1 MQIVIGGK
9 GGKLMGLCWT
19 PAQLTDLD
27 SFSNGDQVPLDLP
40 LGTIPRPPHLGGKG
54 VRAWEFHQKVVVED
68 KSASVLLITCHPE
81 MFSHLFIS
89 LEHCI
94 RVVCL

>member
-27 SFSNGDQVPLDLP
+27 SFLEGDQVPLDLP
-40 LGTIPRPPHLGGKG
+40 LGTVPRPPHLEGEG
-54 VRAWEFHQKVVVED
+54 VRAWEFHQMVVVED
-68 KSASVLLITCHPE
+68 KARPPLSDHAQDRETQWR
-81 MFSHLFIS
+81 
-89 LEHCI
+89 I
-94 RVVCL
+94 RTTGLAGV